1 MESVIG
7 GDWMVRLGPTRRA
20 FNKAMELVNSGIP
33 LDTVLRNHLDER
45 GLSHQERQFLRQTL
59 VQEFMTG
66 RIQDKN
72 PEDNSFG
79 NLEE

>member
-1 MESVIG
+1 
-7 GDWMVRLGPTRRA
+7 MVRLGPTRRV
-20 FNKAMELVNSGIP
+20 FNKAVELVNSGIP
-33 LDTVLRNHLDER
+33 LDTVLRNHLDEI

-59 VQEFMTG
+59 IQEFLAG

-72 PEDNSFG
+72 SEENSFG